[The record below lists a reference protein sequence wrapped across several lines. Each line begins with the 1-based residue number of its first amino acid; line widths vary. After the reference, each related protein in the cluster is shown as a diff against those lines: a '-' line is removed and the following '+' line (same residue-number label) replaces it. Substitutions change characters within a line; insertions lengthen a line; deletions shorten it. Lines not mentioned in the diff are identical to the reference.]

1 MTVPTLSH
9 AARAGLAAGGLAVLA
24 GALTLNR
31 NLVGVFYDDGVYA
44 GLGWALGHGLGYV
57 HPNLPG
63 TPAAVHFPPLYP
75 LLLAPLFRALPVAA
89 AALAGKVLNVGL
101 AAVGAGLI
109 AWHATRRE
117 LLGPD
122 APRWLAAVVVAAASL
137 AVPVLTVL
145 TALLSEPLFGLLL
158 AGAIVCA
165 DDLPAGSGAPS
176 RRAVLAGVGAAAA
189 LLARSIGVAAG
200 VGIVV
205 FLMVVRRVEA
215 KTALLTALPVVL
227 ATLAWGWW
235 TLSHRAGIDPA
246 IAAGYGT
253 YGDVIR
259 QAGLSAL
266 ATGSLD
272 LSRPLAVLTLGWV
285 PSVPVY
291 YLLAVPALVVG
302 LYGLIV
308 LVSRSAIGATLV
320 VYLAILAVWPVR
332 ADRFLW
338 AVLPWI
344 ALAWAAGALALWRH
358 ARLRLPLLV
367 LATALT
373 LGYAVYE
380 ARGFAGRWWAVS
392 GQGIS
397 ANFAELLPWVETLP
411 ADAVLATDA
420 DPLVSLYTGRRTVP
434 LYVYAYRGAGD
445 AVFPPSE
452 QLAFFQRAGVTH
464 VLLGGPGESAAQ
476 LDALLGAVPGRLKLV
491 HRWPGQRLAFEMTG
505 EH

>member
-1 MTVPTLSH
+1 MLPTPSH
-9 AARAGLAAGGLAVLA
+9 AARAGLAAAGLAVLG

-75 LLLAPLFRALPVAA
+75 LLLAPLFGSLPVAV

-158 AGAIVCA
+158 AAAIVCA
-165 DDLPAGSGAPS
+165 DDLPARSGVPS
-176 RRAVLAGVGAAAA
+176 RGAVLAGVAAAAA

-205 FLMVVRRVEA
+205 FLVVVRRVEA

-227 ATLAWGWW
+227 AALGWGWW

-246 IAAGYGT
+246 IAASYGT

-266 ATGSLD
+266 ATRSLD
-272 LSRPLAVLTLGWV
+272 LPRPLAVLTLGWV

-302 LYGLIV
+302 VYGLIV
-308 LVSRSAIGATLV
+308 LASRSASGATLV
-320 VYLAILAVWPVR
+320 AYLAILAVWPVR

-344 ALAWAAGALALWRH
+344 ALAWGAGALALWRH
-358 ARLRLPLLV
+358 ARLRLPIVV

-373 LGYAVYE
+373 LGYSVYE

-392 GQGIS
+392 GQRIS
-397 ANFAELLPWVETLP
+397 ANFTELLPWVETLP

-434 LYVYAYRGAGD
+434 LYVYGYRGAGD
-445 AVFPPSE
+445 AAVSPSE
-452 QLAFFQRAGVTH
+452 QLAFFERAGVTH

-476 LDALLGAVPGRLKLV
+476 LDALLGATPGRLKLV
-491 HRWPGQRLAFEMTG
+491 HRWPGQRLAFEMTR

>member
-1 MTVPTLSH
+1 
-9 AARAGLAAGGLAVLA
+9 
-24 GALTLNR
+24 
-31 NLVGVFYDDGVYA
+31 
-44 GLGWALGHGLGYV
+44 
-57 HPNLPG
+57 
-63 TPAAVHFPPLYP
+63 
-75 LLLAPLFRALPVAA
+75 PVAA
-89 AALAGKVLNVGL
+89 AALAGKMLNVGL

-109 AWHATRRE
+109 GWHATRRE

-122 APRWLAAVVVAAASL
+122 APRWLAAAVVAAASL
-137 AVPVLTVL
+137 AIPVLTVL

-165 DDLPAGSGAPS
+165 DDLPAESGAPS

-235 TLSHRAGIDPA
+235 TLSHRTGIDPA

-266 ATGSLD
+266 ATRSLD
-272 LSRPLAVLTLGWV
+272 LPRPLAVLTLGWV

-291 YLLAVPALVVG
+291 YLLAV
-302 LYGLIV
+302 
-308 LVSRSAIGATLV
+308 
-320 VYLAILAVWPVR
+320 LAP
-332 ADRFLW
+332 
-338 AVLPWI
+338 
-344 ALAWAAGALALWRH
+344 
-358 ARLRLPLLV
+358 
-367 LATALT
+367 
-373 LGYAVYE
+373 
-380 ARGFAGRWWAVS
+380 
-392 GQGIS
+392 
-397 ANFAELLPWVETLP
+397 
-411 ADAVLATDA
+411 DA

-491 HRWPGQRLAFEMTG
+491 HRWPGQ
-505 EH
+505 